1 MLDEYYKTEEEALRA
16 QIQQQN
22 EALCPVCKKNKLL
35 QNKQVIFCGCGLR
48 IDTKVR
54 TYMPQL
60 NVKSATASFVI

>member
-1 MLDEYYKTEEEALRA
+1 MLEEYYRNEEEALHA

-54 TYMPQL
+54 
-60 NVKSATASFVI
+60 S